1 MDPAAR
7 VRKITLIAS
16 LVNCRP
22 TAVPTNVGPPPISP
36 MSRRNPQEGR
46 SPSAASGAT
55 MPNPSVPLCSA
66 NPMTRTVA
74 RPISP
79 AAALPPMASPSPKL
93 CRPMPIAISRDRR
106 RAADHPEIPR
116 VRGTASSSGA
126 IVPGPN
132 LRDDADDADDAD
144 DEDDD
149 EDEDKVTARAREPSQ
164 PS

>member
-1 MDPAAR
+1 
-7 VRKITLIAS
+7 
-16 LVNCRP
+16 
-22 TAVPTNVGPPPISP
+22 
-36 MSRRNPQEGR
+36 
-46 SPSAASGAT
+46 
-55 MPNPSVPLCSA
+55 PNPSVPLCSA

-93 CRPMPIAISRDRR
+93 CRPMPIAMSRDRR

-132 LRDDADDADDAD
+132 LRDDADDGGDAD
-144 DEDDD
+144 DGD
-149 EDEDKVTARAREPSQ
+149 EEEATARAREPSQ

>member
-1 MDPAAR
+1 MEPAAR
-7 VRKITLIAS
+7 VRKTPLMAS
-16 LVNCRP
+16 LVTCAP

-74 RPISP
+74 RPTWP

-93 CRPMPIAISRDRR
+93 CRPMPTAMSSDRR

-132 LRDDADDADDAD
+132 LRDDADDEDDAD
-144 DEDDD
+144 EEDEDD
-149 EDEDKVTARAREPSQ
+149 EDE
-164 PS
+164 